1 MHYIILVVVQVDF
14 YMLLIYSRSCWP
26 IASISEPVSLLDFQ
40 LVVIQPANSWSWLVK
55 SVVTIYYTLMKICH
69 PTNNW
74 LNGRTTQQVLFYGHH
89 ILRTSKQAKNSLTSM
104 DPLFFFHWL
113 RIVTSEAVASST
125 FDTGVLHAKDS
136 PPGLAYLMPSVY
148 ICQVSASVSLKKVSA
163 SANE

>member
-104 DPLFFFHWL
+104 DPFFFSLAAYSDIW
-113 RIVTSEAVASST
+113 SSGVEHIWYWGPPCQGFST
-125 FDTGVLHAKDS
+125 RTCIFDAI
-136 PPGLAYLMPSVY
+136 SVHLSSQCFSF
-148 ICQVSASVSLKKVSA
+148 IKKSQCF
-163 SANE
+163 S